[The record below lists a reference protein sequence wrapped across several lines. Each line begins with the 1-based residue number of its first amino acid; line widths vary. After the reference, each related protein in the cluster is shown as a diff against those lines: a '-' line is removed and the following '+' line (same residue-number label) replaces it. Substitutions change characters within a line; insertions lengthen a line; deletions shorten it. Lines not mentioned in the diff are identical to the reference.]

1 MSSLQHK
8 LDRAVTIQ
16 APLETVFR
24 FFTDDARWAAWWG
37 AGSTIDA
44 RLGGRVYIRHPGGVE
59 VSGEVLDI
67 RPPSRIV
74 FSYGYVAGH
83 PIAPGGSRVSI
94 QLEPDGA
101 ATRLHLTHEF
111 DDIQPRDEH
120 VQGWRYQLSLFA
132 NLVANEAHARAADV
146 VDAWFTAWSEP
157 DALAREAVLAR
168 VVNDEVQF
176 RDQFSDITG
185 LPDLLQQLAAVQRF
199 MPGIRMRRAGDV
211 RHCQGTVLAEW
222 VANTADGG
230 ERGRGTNVFVLS
242 ATGVID
248 SVTGFWDV
256 PKRA

>member
-1 MSSLQHK
+1 MRSLLHK

-37 AGSTIDA
+37 AGSTIEA
-44 RLGGRVYIRHPGGVE
+44 RPGGRVYIRHPGGVE
-59 VSGEVLDI
+59 VSGEVLEI

-83 PIAPGGSRVSI
+83 PIPPGGSRVSI
-94 QLEPDGA
+94 QLEPDGT

-111 DDIQPRDEH
+111 ADIQPRDEH

-132 NLVANEAHARAADV
+132 NLVANEVHAGAAGV

-157 DALAREAVLAR
+157 DAAAREAVLAR
-168 VVNDEVQF
+168 VVNHGVQF
-176 RDQFSDITG
+176 RDQFSDIMG
-185 LPDLLQQLAAVQRF
+185 LPDLLQQLSAVQRF
-199 MPGIRMRRAGDV
+199 MPGVRMCRAGDV

-222 VANTADGG
+222 VANTADGL

-242 ATGVID
+242 ATGTID
-248 SVTGFWDV
+248 SVTGFWNAQ
-256 PKRA
+256 KGA